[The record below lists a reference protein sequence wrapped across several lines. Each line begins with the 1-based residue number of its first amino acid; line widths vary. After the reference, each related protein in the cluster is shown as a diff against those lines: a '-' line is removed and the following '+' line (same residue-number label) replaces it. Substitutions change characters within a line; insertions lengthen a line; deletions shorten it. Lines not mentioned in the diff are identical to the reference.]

1 MKTKLFFLVTLLAI
15 CTLGLFAQSK
25 DDWAAKKSVLKNNA
39 EGDLI
44 IRVGDIDNFGFGWPE
59 GYNPYSGEDT
69 PGHGFPWDIDQ
80 TDPQGTDRI
89 FIGTSYKEGSEVDAD
104 GYTGSTK
111 RPDNLP
117 QPITLEYS
125 LEGVNMQSAMLEL
138 FVDDFQA
145 QAMNSYFQVK
155 INGQRIPYFE
165 NIINALDQTGP
176 IGKMIY
182 VQLLPE
188 HLALVKTGKLVIE
201 IDDPTTGVGDGF
213 AIDFVR
219 LLINPKPIKYVGTV
233 KGKVVDAQTEAPIA
247 GALVSASN
255 IVELTSNASG
265 EFTAN
270 NVPAGIAS
278 ITVSKSGYY
287 TTTQNDN
294 LVTGAEIEM
303 TIKMK
308 KLDESVAK
316 MTEEI
321 DKKGQLV
328 LYGINFETGTSNL
341 TQKSIAVLEQIVEV
355 MKQRPNL
362 KIEVGGHT
370 DADGDAQA
378 NIKLSQDRA
387 QHVVDWLVA
396 KGVASKKLIAKGYG
410 SSSPIASNKTEE
422 GKAANRRVELKVI
435 KE

>member
-1 MKTKLFFLVTLLAI
+1 
-15 CTLGLFAQSK
+15 
-25 DDWAAKKSVLKNNA
+25 
-39 EGDLI
+39 
-44 IRVGDIDNFGFGWPE
+44 
-59 GYNPYSGEDT
+59 
-69 PGHGFPWDIDQ
+69 
-80 TDPQGTDRI
+80 
-89 FIGTSYKEGSEVDAD
+89 
-104 GYTGSTK
+104 
-111 RPDNLP
+111 
-117 QPITLEYS
+117 
-125 LEGVNMQSAMLEL
+125 
-138 FVDDFQA
+138 
-145 QAMNSYFQVK
+145 MNSYFQVK

-165 NIINALDQTGP
+165 NIINALNQTGP

-201 IDDPTTGVGDGF
+201 FDDPTTGVGDGF

-278 ITVSKSGYY
+278 ITASKSGYY

-422 GKAANRRVELKVI
+422 GKAANRRVELKVV